1 MANEGPL
8 GREDALWKAARK
20 LLGSGTLADATEA
33 LPWANGEMRAIKLTE
48 ALQDASKL
56 LRTDSASA
64 TLHKTPARDGRFGKV
79 QGCRGYWAL
88 GVPPLSHRRPA
99 LTDIAQRERE
109 AHKEFVRSGTYW
121 PRTARAEWPT
131 LI

>member
-8 GREDALWKAARK
+8 GFEDTLWKTAGK
-20 LLGSGTLADATEA
+20 LLGSGTIADAIEV
-33 LPWANGEMRAIKLTE
+33 LPRAKGEMRAIKPTA
-48 ALQDASKL
+48 ALQDSGKL

-79 QGCRGYWAL
+79 QGCRGYRAL

-121 PRTARAEWPT
+121 PRTARAEWPI